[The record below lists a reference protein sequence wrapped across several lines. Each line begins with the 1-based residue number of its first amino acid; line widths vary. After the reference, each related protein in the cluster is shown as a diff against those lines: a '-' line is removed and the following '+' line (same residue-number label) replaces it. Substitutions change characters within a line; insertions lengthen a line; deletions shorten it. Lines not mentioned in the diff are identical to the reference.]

1 MKTDIQ
7 ANLIGLISVLISL
20 FAIYFPDYQIIILS
34 LYTITLVGYILF
46 VYISRIEEHEKEIIK
61 LKESFKRAEDLI
73 DIKAEIK
80 SLGRKNEQ

>member
-61 LKESFKRAEDLI
+61 LKESFKKAEDLI